1 MNYITLV
8 INLDDSTE
16 RLQSVD
22 VQLKQQAI
30 AYQRVPAFDGR
41 KMSPYDCNLY
51 NERKAIAYMGRSLLG
66 GEIGCYLSHLKCAK
80 KLLESNATYAL
91 VLEDD
96 VKINCKLKEIIES
109 FLEYAENEK
118 DLDWDLI
125 NIGAKELKIYTELKE
140 FTDGERTF
148 KLHRAHY
155 FPMTTTGLLWSRKG
169 AQKFLENSNEIF
181 APVDNYFRYALTRSN
196 KGLAFSPALVKTTGA
211 ESEIDS
217 GNAAT
222 KKRRKTN
229 RSPIYFYIKQKRLI
243 LDKVIAVKWKRSK

>member
-125 NIGAKELKIYTELKE
+125 NIGAKELKIYTIQVNL
-140 FTDGERTF
+140 
-148 KLHRAHY
+148 
-155 FPMTTTGLLWSRKG
+155 
-169 AQKFLENSNEIF
+169 
-181 APVDNYFRYALTRSN
+181 
-196 KGLAFSPALVKTTGA
+196 
-211 ESEIDS
+211 
-217 GNAAT
+217 
-222 KKRRKTN
+222 
-229 RSPIYFYIKQKRLI
+229 IYFSASLRSVRLLICATRPARSLYIESSGFFTY
-243 LDKVIAVKWKRSK
+243 RSLKASIE